1 MKYMLEVTGSN
12 TVGPEA
18 ILTIRDLLLLLKI
31 QVYLDCLLPKME
43 AIRFLKR
50 R

>member
-1 MKYMLEVTGSN
+1 MKHMWEVPGSN

-18 ILTIRDLLLLLKI
+18 ILIIRGLRLSLKI

-43 AIRFLKR
+43 AIRFFKR